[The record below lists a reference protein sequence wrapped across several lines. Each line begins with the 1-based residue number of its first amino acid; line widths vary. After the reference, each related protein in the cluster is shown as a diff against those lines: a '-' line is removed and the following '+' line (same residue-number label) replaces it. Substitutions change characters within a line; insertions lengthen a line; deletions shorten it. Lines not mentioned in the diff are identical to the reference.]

1 MYIIFMSKDLHTL
14 AMFLVPSAFTLR
26 HSSTLS
32 SAAST
37 AVYAAQ
43 WITASGFAS
52 VITFSQAAAS
62 VMSISS
68 TSTPIPSMPF
78 AASSSITSCPSC
90 PFTPVTRT
98 LINDPSLFVLAFWY
112 QTALHNIHLQSSS
125 YMSMA
130 GGNFRQPQLLF
141 AYGLLTDGFRTFY
154 RSNYCTH
161 RLKCFSTIPGYPD
174 TTGWSA
180 EFPYQSYI
188 LASSLILSRC

>member
-1 MYIIFMSKDLHTL
+1 
-14 AMFLVPSAFTLR
+14 MFLVPSAFTLR

-98 LINDPSLFVLAFWY
+98 LINDPSLFVLICICCEIFHYTRQWLAEFSVS
-112 QTALHNIHLQSSS
+112 HS
-125 YMSMA
+125 Y
-130 GGNFRQPQLLF
+130 FL
-141 AYGLLTDGFRTFY
+141 AYLSLTDGFRTSY
-154 RSNYCTH
+154 QSNCCTH

-180 EFPYQSYI
+180 GFPYQSYI
-188 LASSLILSRC
+188 LASSLILSQS